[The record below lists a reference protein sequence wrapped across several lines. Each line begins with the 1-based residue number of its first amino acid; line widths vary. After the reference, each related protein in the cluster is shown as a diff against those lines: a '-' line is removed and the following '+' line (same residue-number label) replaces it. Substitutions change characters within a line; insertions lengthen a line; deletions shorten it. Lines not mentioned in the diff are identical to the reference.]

1 MTGSDELMIS
11 AILNR
16 EEFSYNFREV
26 HPEGDT
32 VSVSLHGALCASLD
46 FRKGFVTIYGESLN
60 SRKSAKVFNAIL
72 RTFTECHAKSDHGK
86 WEIVVPV
93 GLEVEFSGQ
102 TLKVPFCKRNSG
114 LFLTNV

>member
-11 AILNR
+11 AVQNR
-16 EEFSYNFREV
+16 KEFSYNSREV

-32 VSVSLHGALCASLD
+32 VSVSLHGSPCATLD
-46 FRKGFVTIYGESLN
+46 FKKGFVTVFGESLN

-86 WEIVVPV
+86 WEIVIPV
-93 GLEVEFSGQ
+93 GMEVEFSG
-102 TLKVPFCKRNSG
+102 KVLRIPFSPAYPQ
-114 LFLTNV
+114 